1 MRVGLGDPV
10 RSSDGQV
17 IGTIHRLIVDPTTGE
32 VRAVA
37 IQRGGLLRPPVE
49 ALLSDVQAGPAGE
62 LHLRLPAD
70 EVEDLPRFVE
80 SAYTAP
86 PADYVPP
93 PGVSAGGIL
102 WTFGVASGAG
112 MSQPGGMGSQVR
124 SRLAVAWS
132 AQDLENAVIREG
144 SSVRDRAGE
153 PVGTLHRLIF
163 DSETGHLSELV
174 VRQGL
179 IAAQDL
185 ALPAALIQRLDDR
198 VVVLAVSARWL
209 HDWASLAPGVEV
221 WTSDRVCIGTIA
233 ARAVDH
239 LVVTSREGGQE
250 LRVPLAAFAR
260 VSRNRAILTADHAQ
274 TRLWAAERA
283 GGSSA

>member
-1 MRVGLGDPV
+1 MRVELGDQV

-17 IGTIHRLIVDPTTGE
+17 IGTIHRLIVDSATGE

-37 IQRGGLLRPPVE
+37 IERGGLLRQPVE
-49 ALLSDVQAGPAGE
+49 ALLSDLQAGPAGE
-62 LHLRLPAD
+62 VQLRLPAD

-93 PGVSAGGIL
+93 PGISAGGVL
-102 WTFGVASGAG
+102 WTFGVTSG
-112 MSQPGGMGSQVR
+112 MPQPGGMGSQVR

-144 SSVRDRAGE
+144 SAVRDQAGE
-153 PVGTLHRLIF
+153 PVGTLHRLVF
-163 DSETGHLSELV
+163 DTQTGQLTELV

-179 IAAQDL
+179 IAAHDL
-185 ALPAALIQRLDDR
+185 ALPATLIQRLDDR

-209 HDWASLAPGVEV
+209 RDWASLGPGVEV

-233 ARAVDH
+233 ERAVDH
-239 LVVTSREGGQE
+239 LVVTSREGGQA

-274 TRLWAAERA
+274 TRLWAAEQA
-283 GGSSA
+283 GGGGA